1 MSCTENPYEYANK
14 QNTVYDPKTNTFLY
28 GINNKMKVTGVGD
41 GTCNQINPLIFQDN
55 YKCGFGSAGGNPC
68 IKVVESFNN
77 NDNENVNKYNVSDI
91 IKIILIV
98 LIVILIIYIFCNCSK
113 KEKNNYNS

>member
-14 QNTVYDPKTNTFLY
+14 QNTVYDPETNTFLY
-28 GINNKMKVTGVGD
+28 GINNKMRVTGVGD

-68 IKVVESFNN
+68 RKVIESFNN
-77 NDNENVNKYNVSDI
+77 DNDNESNNYKVTDT

-98 LIVILIIYIFCNCSK
+98 LIIILIIYILCNCSK
-113 KEKNNYNS
+113 EEKNNNNN

>member
-14 QNTVYDPKTNTFLY
+14 QNTFYDPQTNQFLY
-28 GINNKMKVTGVGD
+28 GINNKMRATGVGD

-68 IKVVESFNN
+68 KKVIESFNSESN
-77 NDNENVNKYNVSDI
+77 YKLSDYI
-91 IKIILIV
+91 TSIILV
-98 LIVILIIYIFCNCSK
+98 LIIILIIYIFCNCSTIK
-113 KEKNNYNS
+113 K

>member
-14 QNTVYDPKTNTFLY
+14 QNTVYDPETNTFLY
-28 GINNKMKVTGVGD
+28 GINNKMRVTGVGD

-68 IKVVESFNN
+68 RKVIESFNN
-77 NDNENVNKYNVSDI
+77 DNDNESNNNHKVTDI

-98 LIVILIIYIFCNCSK
+98 LIIILIIYIFCNCSK
-113 KEKNNYNS
+113 KEKNNN

>member
-14 QNTVYDPKTNTFLY
+14 QNTFYDPQTNQFLY
-28 GINNKMKVTGVGD
+28 GINNKMRATGVGD

-68 IKVVESFNN
+68 KKVIESFNSGDN
-77 NDNENVNKYNVSDI
+77 NDYKLSDYI
-91 IKIILIV
+91 TSIILV
-98 LIVILIIYIFCNCSK
+98 LIIILIIYIFCNCSK
-113 KEKNNYNS
+113 SKK